1 MENIVKSWD
10 KLSDAFEELEVSLGK
25 AYDELLKMRSHHNEM
40 KAILKSIVD
49 NGGMMTPM
57 QITAVTKHYGWEI
70 K

>member
-10 KLSDAFEELEVSLGK
+10 KLRDSFEELEGSLGK
-25 AYDELLKMRSHHNEM
+25 AYDELREMRSHHNEM

-57 QITAVTKHYGWEI
+57 QIMAVTKYYGWEI

>member
-1 MENIVKSWD
+1 MENIIKSWD
-10 KLSDAFEELEVSLGK
+10 KLSDAFEELEGSLSK
-25 AYDELLKMRSHHNEM
+25 AYDELLEMRSHQNEM

-57 QITAVTKHYGWEI
+57 QIMAVTKHYGWEI